1 VPRAF
6 ILGGTGQIGRA
17 AARRLA
23 EHGWEVAV
31 ASRSGCLPGGLEE
44 LGIRAHRVDRT
55 EPGQLEAAL
64 GEGADLLVDAV
75 AFTRSDGE
83 QLNRLAGSVGTAA
96 VISSAS
102 VYVDDRG
109 LTLDEATSLE
119 TFPRFPVP
127 IPETNLTVEPSDA
140 TYSREKAALE
150 QTLLDGPLAA
160 TILRPCAIHGPG
172 SEQPRELYF
181 VKRVLDR
188 RRAVVLVGNGE
199 SRFHTTSVPNLAEL
213 IRLAAARRGARV
225 LNAGDPDPPSVL
237 EIARTIGAVLEHE
250 FEVHLV
256 PESGYERRE
265 LSNPWAVP
273 FPLLVDMTA
282 AEREL
287 GYRPV
292 TSYADAVRDTC
303 AWLAADT
310 RDWSDTYLGRFFDY
324 AAEDALLARS

>member
-1 VPRAF
+1 MPRAF

-17 AARRLA
+17 AARCLA

-31 ASRSGCLPGGLEE
+31 ASRSGSLPDGLEE
-44 LGIRAHRVDRT
+44 LEIRAERADRT
-55 EPGQLEAAL
+55 VKGELEAAL
-64 GEGADLLVDAV
+64 GEGADLLVDLVAV
-75 AFTRSDGE
+75 TRADGE
-83 QLNRLAGSVGTAA
+83 QLNQLAGSVGGA
-96 VISSAS
+96 VVVSSAS

-109 LTLDEATSLE
+109 LSLDEASSLE

-127 IPETNLTVEPSDA
+127 IPETNPTVEQSEA
-140 TYSREKAALE
+140 TYSTQKAALE

-160 TILRPCAIHGPG
+160 TILRPCAVHGPG

-199 SRFHTTSVPNLAEL
+199 SRFHTTSVANLAEL
-213 IRLAAARRGARV
+213 IRLAAGSPGTRV
-225 LNAGDPDPPSVL
+225 LNAGDPDPPSVV
-237 EIARTIGAVLEHE
+237 EIARAIGAALDYELEE
-250 FEVHLV
+250 ILV

-273 FPLLVDMTA
+273 CPVLVDMTA

-292 TSYADAVRDTC
+292 TSYADAVRETC
-303 AWLAADT
+303 SWLAADT
-310 RDWSDTYLGRFFDY
+310 RDWSGTYMGRFFDY